1 MTEKRRVGRPR
12 KTSAPVKT
20 EKKNVNWKQKCEML
34 EQELRMQKKSHDIF
48 ALNSKE
54 ILKQQGDTQH
64 MILEVV
70 LDGYHSIQE
79 QCKAALELTGVIDV
93 SDVEYTVNFAK
104 KVLLY
109 QFSKL
114 VDTQED

>member
-1 MTEKRRVGRPR
+1 MMQKRKVGRPR
-12 KTSAPVKT
+12 KTSTPVKQ
-20 EKKNVNWKQKCEML
+20 EKKYVNWKQKCETL
-34 EQELRMQKKSHDIF
+34 EQELKIQKEAHNAF
-48 ALNSKE
+48 AETANE
-54 ILKQQGDTQH
+54 ILQAQSNSQH

-79 QCKAALELTGVIDV
+79 QCKAALELTGTIDV

-104 KVLLY
+104 KTLLH

-114 VDTQED
+114 VDTEED

>member
-1 MTEKRRVGRPR
+1 MTQKRRVGRPR
-12 KTSAPVKT
+12 KTSTPVVK
-20 EKKNVNWKQKCEML
+20 ERKNINWKQRCETL
-34 EQELRMQKKSHDIF
+34 EQELKMQKKSHDLF
-48 ALNSKE
+48 AINAKE

-104 KVLLY
+104 KVLLH

-114 VDTQED
+114 VDTEED